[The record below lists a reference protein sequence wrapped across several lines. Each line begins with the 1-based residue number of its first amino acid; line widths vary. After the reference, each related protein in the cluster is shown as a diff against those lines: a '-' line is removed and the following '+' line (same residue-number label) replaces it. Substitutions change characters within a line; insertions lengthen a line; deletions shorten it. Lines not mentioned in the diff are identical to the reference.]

1 MKKILIVTTKFPFP
15 LFSGDKLRIYNI
27 FKHLS
32 KKNKVDLIYTEPKE
46 NFKKKIRFID
56 KIIFVKTR
64 RIEKYFNILYFFMMG
79 KPLQVGYFF
88 SSEMKAKINEI
99 KDDYDVIIFHL
110 IRSGEFL
117 PKDYEGTKILE
128 MTDLISKNY
137 SQLYKKLSFINPLKY
152 LYLIE
157 QVLLEKYEKK
167 IAESFDRIVLV
178 SKRDGKYFSIGNKVK
193 KRVQIISNGTDIK
206 KKKYNFKKK
215 KKDILF
221 FGNINYL
228 PNKIAC
234 YDFIKTTMPKL
245 EMKGINITFKIIGQ
259 TSNLLK
265 FYLARFKNVEVYN
278 NIISPEKLCRNAICG
293 ISNLSVVTGIQNKI
307 MEYMRIGLPTI
318 ISEKCFDNLNFVKN
332 KDLLVYKNQDE
343 FVKQIIKLKTEK
355 QFAKKISNNC
365 YRKIR
370 SNYTWEKSLK
380 KYKN

>member
-1 MKKILIVTTKFPFP
+1 MKKILVVTTKFPFP

-27 FKHLS
+27 FKYLS

-56 KIIFVKTR
+56 KAIFIKTR
-64 RIEKYFNILYFFMMG
+64 RIEKYFNILFFFMMG

-88 SSEMKAKINEI
+88 SSEMRAKINEI
-99 KDDYDVIIFHL
+99 KKDYDAIIFHL

-117 PKDYEGTKILE
+117 PKNYEGIKILE

-137 SQLYKKLSFINPLKY
+137 SQLYKKLNFINPLKY

-178 SKRDGKYFSIGNKVK
+178 SKRDSKYFSIRSKVK
-193 KRVQIISNGTDIK
+193 KRVQIISNGTDVK

-215 KKDILF
+215 NKDIIF
-221 FGNINYL
+221 IGNINYL

-265 FYLARFKNVEVYN
+265 FYLTRFKNVEVCN
-278 NIISPEKLCRNAICG
+278 NIMFPEKLCNNAICG
-293 ISNLSVVTGIQNKI
+293 VSNLSVVTGIQNKI

-318 ISEKCFDNLNFVKN
+318 VSEKCFDNLNFIKN

>member
-1 MKKILIVTTKFPFP
+1 MKKILVVTTKFPFP

-27 FKHLS
+27 FKYLS

-56 KIIFVKTR
+56 KTIFIKTR
-64 RIEKYFNILYFFMMG
+64 RIEKYFNILFFLMMG

-88 SSEMKAKINEI
+88 SSEMRAKINEI
-99 KDDYDVIIFHL
+99 KKNYDAIIFHL
-110 IRSGEFL
+110 IRSVEFL
-117 PKDYEGTKILE
+117 PKNYEGTKILE

-137 SQLYKKLSFINPLKY
+137 SQLYKKLNFINPLKY

-215 KKDILF
+215 NKDIIF
-221 FGNINYL
+221 IGNINYL

-234 YDFIKTTMPKL
+234 HDFIKTTMPKL

-318 ISEKCFDNLNFVKN
+318 ISEKCFDNLNFIKN

-343 FVKQIIKLKTEK
+343 FVEQIVKLKTK
-355 QFAKKISNNC
+355 KLFAKKISKNC
-365 YRKIR
+365 YEKIR
-370 SNYTWEKSLK
+370 SKYTWEKSLK
-380 KYKN
+380 KYNN

>member
-1 MKKILIVTTKFPFP
+1 MKKILVVTTKFPFP

-27 FKHLS
+27 FKYLS
-32 KKNKVDLIYTEPKE
+32 KKNKVDLIYTGPKE
-46 NFKKKIRFID
+46 NFKKKIKFID
-56 KIIFVKTR
+56 KTIFIKTR
-64 RIEKYFNILYFFMMG
+64 RIEKYFNIPFFFIMG

-88 SSEMKAKINEI
+88 SSEMRAKINEI
-99 KDDYDVIIFHL
+99 KKDYDAIIFHL

-117 PKDYEGTKILE
+117 PKNYEGTKILE

-137 SQLYKKLSFINPLKY
+137 SQLYKKLNFINPLKY

-215 KKDILF
+215 NKDIIF
-221 FGNINYL
+221 IGNINYL

-318 ISEKCFDNLNFVKN
+318 ISEKCFDNLNFIKN

-343 FVKQIIKLKTEK
+343 FVEQIVKLKTK
-355 QFAKKISNNC
+355 KLFAKKISKNC
-365 YRKIR
+365 YEKIR
-370 SNYTWEKSLK
+370 SKYTWEKSLK
-380 KYKN
+380 KYNN

>member
-1 MKKILIVTTKFPFP
+1 MKKILVVTTKFPFP

-27 FKHLS
+27 FKYLS
-32 KKNKVDLIYTEPKE
+32 KKNKVDLIYTGPKE
-46 NFKKKIRFID
+46 NFKKKIKFID
-56 KIIFVKTR
+56 KTIFIKTR
-64 RIEKYFNILYFFMMG
+64 RIEKYFNILFFFMMG

-99 KDDYDVIIFHL
+99 KEDYDVIIFHL
-110 IRSGEFL
+110 IRSREFL
-117 PKDYEGTKILE
+117 PKNYEGTKILE

-152 LYLIE
+152 LYLLE
-157 QVLLEKYEKK
+157 QILLEKYEKK
-167 IAESFDRIVLV
+167 TAKLFDQIVLV
-178 SKRDGKYFSIGNKVK
+178 SKRDGNYFSIGNKVK
-193 KRVQIISNGTDIK
+193 KRVQIISNGTEVK
-206 KKKYNFKKK
+206 KKLYKFNKKN
-215 KKDILF
+215 KDIIF
-221 FGNINYL
+221 IGNINYL

-234 YDFIKTTMPKL
+234 HDFIKTTMPKL

-318 ISEKCFDNLNFVKN
+318 ISEKCFDNLNFIKN

-343 FVKQIIKLKTEK
+343 FVEQIVKLKTK
-355 QFAKKISNNC
+355 KLFAKKISKNC
-365 YRKIR
+365 YEKIR
-370 SNYTWEKSLK
+370 SKYTWEKSLK
-380 KYKN
+380 KYNN

>member
-1 MKKILIVTTKFPFP
+1 MKKILVVTTRFPFP

-27 FKHLS
+27 FKYLS

-56 KIIFVKTR
+56 KTIFIKTR
-64 RIEKYFNILYFFMMG
+64 RIEKYFNILFFFMMG

-88 SSEMKAKINEI
+88 SAEMRAKINEI
-99 KDDYDVIIFHL
+99 KKNYDAIIFHL
-110 IRSGEFL
+110 IRSVEFL
-117 PKDYEGTKILE
+117 PKNYEGTKILE

-137 SQLYKKLSFINPLKY
+137 SQLYKKLNFINPLKY

-178 SKRDGKYFSIGNKVK
+178 SKRDAKYFSIGNKVK
-193 KRVQIISNGTDIK
+193 KRVQVIPMGTDIK

-215 KKDILF
+215 NKDIIF
-221 FGNINYL
+221 IGNINYL

-265 FYLARFKNVEVYN
+265 FYLTRFKNVEVYN
-278 NIISPEKLCRNAICG
+278 NIIFPEKLCNNAICG
-293 ISNLSVVTGIQNKI
+293 VSNLSVVTGIQNKI

-318 ISEKCFDNLNFVKN
+318 VSEKCFDNLNFIKN

>member
-1 MKKILIVTTKFPFP
+1 MKKILVVTTKFPFP

-27 FKHLS
+27 FKYLS

-46 NFKKKIRFID
+46 NFKKKIRFIN
-56 KIIFVKTR
+56 KTIFIKTR
-64 RIEKYFNILYFFMMG
+64 RIEKYFNILFFFMMG

-88 SSEMKAKINEI
+88 SFEMRAKINEI
-99 KDDYDVIIFHL
+99 KKDYDAIIFHL

-117 PKDYEGTKILE
+117 PKNYEGTKILE

-137 SQLYKKLSFINPLKY
+137 SQLYKKLNFINPLKY

-178 SKRDGKYFSIGNKVK
+178 SKRDSKYFSIRSKVK

-215 KKDILF
+215 NKDIIF
-221 FGNINYL
+221 IGNINYL

-265 FYLARFKNVEVYN
+265 FYLTRFKNVEVYN
-278 NIISPEKLCRNAICG
+278 NIIFPEKLCNNAICG
-293 ISNLSVVTGIQNKI
+293 VSNLSVVTGIQNKI

-318 ISEKCFDNLNFVKN
+318 VSE
-332 KDLLVYKNQDE
+332 
-343 FVKQIIKLKTEK
+343 
-355 QFAKKISNNC
+355 
-365 YRKIR
+365 
-370 SNYTWEKSLK
+370 
-380 KYKN
+380 

>member
-1 MKKILIVTTKFPFP
+1 M
-15 LFSGDKLRIYNI
+15 R
-27 FKHLS
+27 
-32 KKNKVDLIYTEPKE
+32 
-46 NFKKKIRFID
+46 
-56 KIIFVKTR
+56 
-64 RIEKYFNILYFFMMG
+64 
-79 KPLQVGYFF
+79 
-88 SSEMKAKINEI
+88 AKINEI
-99 KDDYDVIIFHL
+99 KKDYDAIIFHL

-117 PKDYEGTKILE
+117 PKNYEGTKILE

-137 SQLYKKLSFINPLKY
+137 SQLYKKLNFINPLKY

-178 SKRDGKYFSIGNKVK
+178 SKRDAKYFSIGNKVK

-206 KKKYNFKKK
+206 KKKYHFKKK
-215 KKDILF
+215 NKDIIF
-221 FGNINYL
+221 IGNINYL

-265 FYLARFKNVEVYN
+265 FYLTRFKNVEVYN
-278 NIISPEKLCRNAICG
+278 NIIFPEKLCNNAICG
-293 ISNLSVVTGIQNKI
+293 VSNLSVVTGIQNKI

-318 ISEKCFDNLNFVKN
+318 VSEKCFDNLNFIKN

-355 QFAKKISNNC
+355 QFAQKISNNC

-370 SNYTWEKSLK
+370 GNFTWEKSLK